1 VTSLPPFNVAP
12 VDLAACSGET
22 AGDIARYSNTS
33 TTEIPQLDR
42 LTLGTRLV
50 TMTAGGDDLH
60 FADVLQTC
68 LFSSVLCAALDG
80 QVTSGINRLAPVLLR
95 LYTQIRH
102 QAPNAR
108 IVVIGYP
115 NPFPVTVN
123 GLCDHFSIG
132 SQHYLSSWF
141 HQLNST
147 IFLATVKSGVQYL
160 DMSQVFGGHSLCS
173 SDPWEN
179 VIELYG
185 SLFAPI
191 HPNVEGYVEEAK
203 LLAAYVSPR
212 GQARRDSLRDR
223 DQVTQ

>member
-80 QVTSGINRLAPVLLR
+80 QVTSGINRLAPVLVR

-102 QAPNAR
+102 QAPNSR

-123 GLCDHFSIG
+123 GLCDHFN
-132 SQHYLSSWF
+132 
-141 HQLNST
+141 QLNST
-147 IFLATVKSGVQYL
+147 IFLATVRSGVQYL

-173 SDPWEN
+173 SDPWE
-179 VIELYG
+179 
-185 SLFAPI
+185 
-191 HPNVEGYVEEAK
+191 
-203 LLAAYVSPR
+203 
-212 GQARRDSLRDR
+212 
-223 DQVTQ
+223 T